1 MDRRQFLKTSS
12 LAAAGMLLP
21 WKSLMAQ
28 DSPITMIRGN
38 IGYFT
43 GRGGT
48 IGFLM
53 NDEAMVAVDSQF
65 PEAAQQFISAA
76 HKQAGNADRRFDLLI
91 NTHHHADHTGGNPAF
106 RPVTDHIIAHQNVPG
121 LQKQFYADSDR
132 KQVYADTTYT
142 DSWSQRVGDET
153 VHLSYH
159 GPAHT
164 GGDSVVYFEKANVV
178 HTGDLMFNRWY
189 PVIDRPAGAL
199 IENWVQILERLSD
212 TYPSDTAYIF
222 GHGNPKFGA
231 TGSEADLLHLRDYL
245 SHLLEYTQQKIEA
258 GWSLDEIQK
267 KTDSF
272 DQFPDFE
279 GPGGRL
285 TLDFNLKVA
294 YQELTNV
301 PRSES

>member
-12 LAAAGMLLP
+12 LAAAGLLFP
-21 WKSLMAQ
+21 WKSLLAQ
-28 DSPITMIRGN
+28 DNPLTMIRRN
-38 IGYFT
+38 VGYFS

-53 NDEAMVAVDSQF
+53 NKDAMAAVDSQY
-65 PEAAQQFISAA
+65 PEAAQKFITALRD
-76 HKQAGNADRRFDLLI
+76 KAGDSSRRFDLLI
-91 NTHHHADHTGGNPAF
+91 NTHHHGDHTGGNPAF
-106 RPVTDHIIAHQNVPG
+106 RPVTDHIIAHKNVPG
-121 LQKQFYADSDR
+121 LQKQFYGDSDNE
-132 KQVYADTTYT
+132 QVYADTTYS
-142 DSWSQRVGDET
+142 DSWSQQVGDET

-199 IENWVQILERLSD
+199 IENWIQILERISD
-212 TYPSDTAYIF
+212 TYPSDTVYIF
-222 GHGNPKFGA
+222 GHGNPKAGV
-231 TGSEADLLHLRDYL
+231 TGTEADLLYLRDYL
-245 SHLLEYTQQKIEA
+245 SHLLAYTQGKINE
-258 GWSLDEIQK
+258 GWSLQELQDN
-267 KTDSF
+267 TDSF
-272 DQFPDFE
+272 EQFADFE

-294 YQELTNV
+294 YQELTHV